1 MKFQGNHIFDKYIP
15 HEKCGIFGAF
25 GENME
30 TARLVHTG
38 LWTLQHRGQ
47 ESSGIASSEGMNIRV
62 VKDEG
67 LVAHVYNEELL
78 TLLSGNVAI
87 GHNRYGTSGGTGKLH
102 AQPIVGSKNILALA
116 HNGNLPTTLKLEK
129 FLNSKGIDPTH
140 LNDSE
145 MMHSVLEWYM
155 EKGNSLEDSVK
166 KCYPLFTGVFSLLL
180 MTNDKIAAVRDKR
193 GIRPLSLGKL
203 NGGYLFSSETCAF
216 DAVGGTY
223 IRDVKAGE
231 LVVIDSKGVHS
242 HQICKG
248 IQKLDVFEYVYFAR
262 PDSVLLGR
270 SVNEVRKNMGR
281 ILARENRIDADIVIP
296 VPDSAIPAAIGYSEE
311 SKIPF
316 DFGLIKNRY
325 IHRTFIR
332 PSQKMRIK
340 DVEMKL
346 NPIPN
351 ILKGKR
357 IILIDDS
364 IVRGTT
370 SKRIAERLRESGAK
384 EVHLLISSPPI
395 LYPDFYGINTPNQKE
410 LIASQMNLK
419 EMTKTINVESLHFLS
434 YKGLIEATGL
444 LESSLCTSCF
454 NGIYPIDIG
463 ERKIG
468 IKYFPKV
475 K

>member
-1 MKFQGNHIFDKYIP
+1 MDKYIP
-15 HEKCGIFGAF
+15 QEKCGIFGAF

-47 ESSGIASSEGMNIRV
+47 ESSGIASSEGLTIRV

-78 TLLSGNVAI
+78 TLLSGNIAI
-87 GHNRYGTSGGTGKLH
+87 GHNRYGTSGGVGKIH
-102 AQPIVGSKNILALA
+102 AQPIVGSKNIVALA
-116 HNGNLPTTLKLEK
+116 HNGNLPSTIRLEK
-129 FLNSKGIDPTH
+129 FLNSKGIDSSK

-145 MMHSVLEWYM
+145 MMQASLEWYM
-155 EKGNSLEDSVK
+155 SKGISLEDSVK
-166 KCYPLFTGVFSLLL
+166 KCFPLFTGVFSLLL
-180 MTNDKIAAVRDKR
+180 MTNDKMAALRDKR

-216 DAVGGTY
+216 DAVGATC
-223 IRDVKAGE
+223 IRDVKPGE
-231 LVVIDSKGVHS
+231 LVVIDKKGVHS
-242 HQICKG
+242 HELSKG

-262 PDSVLLGR
+262 PDSVLLGK

-281 ILARENRIDADIVIP
+281 ILARENKIDADIVIP

-357 IILIDDS
+357 VILIDDS

-370 SKRIAERLRESGAK
+370 SKKIAERLRESGAK
-384 EVHLLISSPPI
+384 EVHLLISSPPVI
-395 LYPDFYGINTPNQKE
+395 YPDFYGINTPNQKE
-410 LIASQMNLK
+410 LIASQMSLK
-419 EMTKTINVESLHFLS
+419 DMTKTINVESLNFLS

-444 LESSLCTSCF
+444 PESTLCTSCF
-454 NGIYPIDIG
+454 SGIYPIDIG
-463 ERKIG
+463 ERKNG
-468 IKYFPKV
+468 IVYHPKV
-475 K
+475 KR